1 MHFRKGGTLDLRRI
15 IACVL
20 AAAVILLMINVVS
33 ISPAHVSADSIFVDD
48 EAVASSID
56 EQALYDELFAPD
68 SVIDINVDISKEQ
81 ISNMQADFEFFR
93 QKHSRSSVYR
103 ICNNVTITV
112 NGKKYVIDDV
122 GIRLKG
128 TSSRC
133 NFFDDVFGIYN
144 LVNFRISFTCTF
156 EDTEDYGLETHTW
169 TDKEEKRKRKNR
181 TFATMKSIELKWNI
195 AADNTYVRNKY
206 VLETFKAYGVPA
218 QSCSLC
224 TLSLGGCK
232 MGIYCLFEPVDEEFI
247 HRYFPQEDWGGDL
260 YKARCTKDCPVTY
273 SKDNTYGVGNKKKT
287 EMYNFDLKTNIGKS
301 EHESLENLLNVVN
314 KPGATK
320 QDFESVIDME
330 ELALVQAINFAM
342 GNQDDMRNNYNNHYI
357 YFRKSDGKAVII
369 PYDNEIV
376 LGDTYLWSPSESAL
390 TEESPYVSYNYRYD
404 AEQKVPMLRQTVLKG
419 GYFTDIYTECL
430 RDVAQSKWLTE
441 SNYRKY
447 YDIARKNYSDKLIS
461 KYNYLSTINMNIE
474 FSMEGG
480 EEFNGNMSIAEFMG
494 KMKANIL
501 KNTE

>member
-232 MGIYCLFEPVDEEFI
+232 MGIYRLFEPVDEEFI

-260 YKARCTKDCPVTY
+260 YKARCTKDGPVTY

-404 AEQKVPMLRQTVLKG
+404 AEQEVPMLRQTVLKG

>member
-1 MHFRKGGTLDLRRI
+1 MDLRRI

-218 QSCSLC
+218 QSFE
-224 TLSLGGCK
+224 GYIAP
-232 MGIYCLFEPVDEEFI
+232 GIYTFEADASPEKMLAKMHEKW
-247 HRYFPQEDWGGDL
+247 QEYW
-260 YKARCTKDCPVTY
+260 
-273 SKDNTYGVGNKKKT
+273 
-287 EMYNFDLKTNIGKS
+287 
-301 EHESLENLLNVVN
+301 
-314 KPGATK
+314 
-320 QDFESVIDME
+320 
-330 ELALVQAINFAM
+330 
-342 GNQDDMRNNYNNHYI
+342 
-357 YFRKSDGKAVII
+357 
-369 PYDNEIV
+369 
-376 LGDTYLWSPSESAL
+376 
-390 TEESPYVSYNYRYD
+390 
-404 AEQKVPMLRQTVLKG
+404 
-419 GYFTDIYTECL
+419 
-430 RDVAQSKWLTE
+430 
-441 SNYRKY
+441 
-447 YDIARKNYSDKLIS
+447 
-461 KYNYLSTINMNIE
+461 
-474 FSMEGG
+474 
-480 EEFNGNMSIAEFMG
+480 
-494 KMKANIL
+494 
-501 KNTE
+501 